1 MDRYI
6 SYISNCVVLMH
17 KLGLSV
23 LMCSVAQLCPT
34 LYNPMNYSQQG
45 SSFQGIFQA
54 QLLEWV
60 AISYSRGSS

>member
-17 KLGLSV
+17 KLGLNV
-23 LMCSVAQLCPT
+23 LMCSVAQLCPI
-34 LYNPMNYSQQG
+34 LYNPMNYSQPG